1 MLKCLPRS
9 FDRLKFTLETLDLSG
24 PNLAGSLLEIVSS
37 RTRHADETAV
47 TNIPRPSC
55 IVRLE
60 GSSFYALRDLRLSE
74 CNLTD
79 DSILVNFQGLSL
91 DYLDLTCNGF
101 RSLNN
106 LSGLKVRML
115 ILNECKDLAIT
126 DLPVNLNYLSLRH
139 CISLEIL
146 PNYSYYSFPHPIQIE
161 MWNYPGLIYFPGLV
175 DWVEGLAVIAFGGHF
190 NNMPSPLKKVIL
202 QDILNLEAGDSISLL
217 VVLGDYYNK
226 IHQIAVLLNE
236 DDEPF
241 VCFTANDLKSISYEE
256 AKDLSDND
264 TGDNIDDD
272 DDDDETNDSVDDD
285 DTADSVEEAG
295 ASYSLFDA
303 DNGIVGDYSEDHEE
317 EATHDPVD
325 EDRPTKRLRR
335 SDPSIVTVGGPE
347 NVSLQQ
353 QMLIQQLLSENEEL
367 RRQLILLQQPNP
379 ILVERVFF
387 CNCWKIR

>member
-1 MLKCLPRS
+1 MIHGIGIS
-9 FDRLKFTLETLDLSG
+9 FPGNK
-24 PNLAGSLLEIVSS
+24 
-37 RTRHADETAV
+37 
-47 TNIPRPSC
+47 IPSWCSHVNYRGRP
-55 IVRLE
+55 
-60 GSSFYALRDLRLSE
+60 
-74 CNLTD
+74 
-79 DSILVNFQGLSL
+79 VNFEMPSGRDIAFCVCFVYSRSQGEF
-91 DYLDLTCNGF
+91 DYDTNRNGF
-101 RSLNN
+101 VVVNHTRQTGFFVRQKFFQTTKCYNKYLFLLN
-106 LSGLKVRML
+106 ML
-115 ILNECKDLAIT
+115 
-126 DLPVNLNYLSLRH
+126 
-139 CISLEIL
+139 
-146 PNYSYYSFPHPIQIE
+146 
-161 MWNYPGLIYFPGLV
+161 
-175 DWVEGLAVIAFGGHF
+175 
-190 NNMPSPLKKVIL
+190 L

-335 SDPSIVTVGGPE
+335 SDPSIVTVSMHEVGFTPSPPRAHFDPTQIASSSQVGGPE